1 MDEAIRTW
9 NSIIAELKP
18 QNSDEF
24 YKILPQAI
32 RMLWDKAVQ
41 EGKDIAMGERMDE
54 EMRKSTEEYEK
65 ALEEQLDE
73 DRKAR
78 KYVRE

>member
-1 MDEAIRTW
+1 MDECIKKW
-9 NSIIAELKP
+9 NSILTELNP
-18 QNSDEF
+18 QTQEEF
-24 YKILPQAI
+24 YKILPNAL
-32 RMLWDKAVQ
+32 RKLWDAGVQ

-54 EMRKSTEEYEK
+54 EMRKASEEYEK
-65 ALEEQLDE
+65 RLEEQLDE

>member
-1 MDEAIRTW
+1 MDECIRTW
-9 NSIIAELKP
+9 NAIIAKHSP
-18 QNSDEF
+18 KDHDEF
-24 YKILPQAI
+24 MRVLPVLL
-32 RMLWDKAVQ
+32 RELWDAGFQ
-41 EGKDIAMGERMDE
+41 EGKDVAMAERMDE
-54 EMRKSTEEYEK
+54 EMRKATEEYEK